1 MPALFKE
8 ELKNLQAMESQ
19 TVTLRC
25 ELTKASP
32 VSWKKGNKILRASEK
47 YIMQQDDV
55 LAELE
60 IRELDL
66 QDAGDYTCVCG
77 DQHTT
82 ASLTVNGKITLQ
94 LAVHSL
100 VLCSVLLRCETFT
113 YQLLDFP

>member
-1 MPALFKE
+1 
-8 ELKNLQAMESQ
+8 MESQ
-19 TVTLRC
+19 TATLRC
-25 ELTKASP
+25 ELTKAST

-47 YIMQQDDV
+47 YIMRQDDV
-55 LAELE
+55 LAELQ

-82 ASLTVNGKITLQ
+82 ASLTVNGKIILQ
-94 LAVHSL
+94 MAVHSL
-100 VLCSVLLRCETFT
+100 VLCSILLQYDTFT

>member
-1 MPALFKE
+1 
-8 ELKNLQAMESQ
+8 MESQ
-19 TVTLRC
+19 TATLHC
-25 ELTKASP
+25 ELTKAST

-47 YIMQQDDV
+47 YIMWQDDV
-55 LAELE
+55 LAELQ

-82 ASLTVNGKITLQ
+82 ASLTVNGKIILQ
-94 LAVHSL
+94 MAVHSL
-100 VLCSVLLRCETFT
+100 VLCSILLQCETFT